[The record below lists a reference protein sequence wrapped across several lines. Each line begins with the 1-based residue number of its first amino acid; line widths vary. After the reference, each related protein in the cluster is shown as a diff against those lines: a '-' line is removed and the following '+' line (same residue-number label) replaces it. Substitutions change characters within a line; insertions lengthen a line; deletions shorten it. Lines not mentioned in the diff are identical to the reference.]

1 MSFAYHPQSDGQT
14 KVANHIVDQY
24 LGAFV
29 HIRPSSWGCFLLW
42 EEWSYNTSFYS
53 ATRISPFEI
62 TFSRKPPNFP
72 QYIVC
77 TSKIEVVD
85 EMLGQ
90 REVVFALLRSKLL
103 KSQAH
108 MKHIA
113 DTHRREHQ
121 FNIGDWVMVKLRP
134 HRQVSATGS
143 SYSKLA
149 KRYYRPFQVKDRMG
163 NVAYKL
169 KLPEQSRIH
178 PMFHCSI
185 LKPYFQPTP
194 TSSELVELPPLA
206 IDNQPIVTPLTF
218 LATKWIPSP
227 FGPK

>member
-77 TSKIEVVD
+77 TSKFEVVD

-90 REVVFALLRSKLL
+90 REVVFALL
-103 KSQAH
+103 
-108 MKHIA
+108 
-113 DTHRREHQ
+113 
-121 FNIGDWVMVKLRP
+121 
-134 HRQVSATGS
+134 
-143 SYSKLA
+143 
-149 KRYYRPFQVKDRMG
+149 
-163 NVAYKL
+163 
-169 KLPEQSRIH
+169 
-178 PMFHCSI
+178 
-185 LKPYFQPTP
+185 
-194 TSSELVELPPLA
+194 
-206 IDNQPIVTPLTF
+206 
-218 LATKWIPSP
+218 
-227 FGPK
+227 